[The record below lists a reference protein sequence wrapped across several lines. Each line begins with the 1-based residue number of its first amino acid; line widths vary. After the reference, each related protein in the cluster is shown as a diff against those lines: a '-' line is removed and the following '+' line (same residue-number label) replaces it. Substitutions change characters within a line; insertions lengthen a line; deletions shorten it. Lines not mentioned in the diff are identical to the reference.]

1 MFQFVRR
8 IEALLNML
16 RSFNPPEDPPEDPF
30 AAVREPGP
38 RRPTG
43 RSSAVALVE
52 PDPELNVRAVGT
64 DPTRA
69 RHHGD

>member
-1 MFQFVRR
+1 MFPFARR
-8 IEALLNML
+8 IAALVNML
-16 RSFNPPEDPPEDPF
+16 RSFNPPDDPPEDPF

-43 RSSAVALVE
+43 RTSAVALLE
-52 PDPELNVRAVGT
+52 PGPELTVRVVGT